1 MKLSALDLWVRE
13 QEGLDVL
20 TREELEGIQL
30 KKLNR
35 LLEREK
41 KRGGFYQDLPGH
53 LSDLSELSGLPFT
66 TEADLKEQGH
76 RMVLLSQSKVD
87 RIRTEE
93 TSGTTGQAKRVY
105 YSAADNE
112 RTISFFAAVLS
123 ELVHPGE
130 KTMI

>member
-87 RIRTEE
+87 GSVQRRLPVLPGRQRGSIIQLRTMRGPFLFLQRDFQSWCIR
-93 TSGTTGQAKRVY
+93 
-105 YSAADNE
+105 E
-112 RTISFFAAVLS
+112 RRR
-123 ELVHPGE
+123 
-130 KTMI
+130 